1 MNFENKRN
9 KHNQT
14 NSTSVLKNKFSSD
27 EFRGDLGDVAC
38 PSRRE
43 FHSDTPSKLLEDCQ
57 QNLHKEDVN
66 SVTDQLSESRLTL
79 RHLVEQVGGF
89 PSGREEGGQPV
100 HLGEDA
106 FTFSL
111 P

>member
-1 MNFENKRN
+1 M
-9 KHNQT
+9 
-14 NSTSVLKNKFSSD
+14 
-27 EFRGDLGDVAC
+27 AC

-57 QNLHKEDVN
+57 QNSHKEDVN
-66 SVTDQLSESRLTL
+66 IVTDHSEISQLSESRLTL

>member
-1 MNFENKRN
+1 M
-9 KHNQT
+9 
-14 NSTSVLKNKFSSD
+14 
-27 EFRGDLGDVAC
+27 AC